1 MRKIIAQS
9 LLRLLGWKV
18 LPHPG
23 QRPEG
28 SVICV
33 APHTSNYDFPL
44 GLLYSWVAGYRS
56 CFLMKSDW
64 FFFPL
69 GYILRA
75 LGGIPVNRKQ
85 HTQTVERLQEQLR
98 QKGQIHLAITPE
110 GTRSKAEK
118 WKSGFYHIAVAAG
131 LPIELAVINYGKKE
145 LGIFE
150 VFYPTGNIE
159 EDLAIIRS
167 RYDKSQAKYPDQFTP

>member
-1 MRKIIAQS
+1 
-9 LLRLLGWKV
+9 
-18 LPHPG
+18 
-23 QRPEG
+23 
-28 SVICV
+28 
-33 APHTSNYDFPL
+33 
-44 GLLYSWVAGYRS
+44 
-56 CFLMKSDW
+56 MKSDW

-69 GYILRA
+69 GILFRA
-75 LGGIPVNRKQ
+75 LGGIPVNRKER
-85 HTQTVERLQEQLR
+85 TQTVERLQELLR

-131 LPIELAVINYGKKE
+131 LPIELAVIDYGKKE

-159 EDLAIIRS
+159 EDMAIIRS
-167 RYDKSQAKYPDQFTP
+167 RYDKSHAKYHDQFTP

>member
-1 MRKIIAQS
+1 M
-9 LLRLLGWKV
+9 
-18 LPHPG
+18 
-23 QRPEG
+23 
-28 SVICV
+28 
-33 APHTSNYDFPL
+33 
-44 GLLYSWVAGYRS
+44 
-56 CFLMKSDW
+56 
-64 FFFPL
+64 
-69 GYILRA
+69 
-75 LGGIPVNRKQ
+75 NRKER
-85 HTQTVERLQEQLR
+85 TQTVERLQELLR

-131 LPIELAVINYGKKE
+131 LPIELAVIDYGKKE

-159 EDLAIIRS
+159 EDLATIRS